1 MLAVA
6 APAAH
11 AQSGLPL
18 QLDPTV
24 AGEGTSM
31 LIELDGARLSS
42 GGRAARSLV
51 AALPRGMR
59 LDQRARSARCTRA
72 QARSKRCP
80 ASSRVGFGRL
90 AISISGFLAP
100 GGESELAWSIGA
112 FLGEPVRAGD
122 PGSIVLRYELL
133 GADRV
138 AQLLA
143 PALDAMPETVTVA
156 TGRVVRSSG
165 SFGLELEIPGLPTA
179 VRTRAPATTKPLSLG
194 LTLGAVRRVRRDF
207 VRRVVVR
214 TPGGRRV
221 QRVPDHELVGHH
233 LLRTPSRCRGTWIS
247 ELRIAFPGTTTR
259 ARGELFC
266 RERD

>member
-1 MLAVA
+1 
-6 APAAH
+6 
-11 AQSGLPL
+11 
-18 QLDPTV
+18 
-24 AGEGTSM
+24 M
-31 LIELDGARLSS
+31 LIELDGARLTS

-51 AALPRGMR
+51 AVLPRGMR
-59 LDQRARSARCTRA
+59 IDPRARPARCTRS
-72 QARSKRCP
+72 QARAKRCP
-80 ASSRVGFGRL
+80 AASRVGFGRL
-90 AISISGFLAP
+90 AVSIGGFLAP

-143 PALDAMPETVTVA
+143 PALELVPEAVTVA
-156 TGRVVRSSG
+156 TGRIARSSG
-165 SFGLELEIPGLPTA
+165 SFGLELEIAGLPAA
-179 VRTRAPATTKPLSLG
+179 VRTRAPATTRPASLG

-221 QRVPDHELVGHH
+221 ERIPDHELVGHH
-233 LLRTPSRCRGTWIS
+233 LLRTPSRCRGTWTS
-247 ELRIAFPGTTTR
+247 ELRVAFPGTTTR

-266 RERD
+266 REPG